1 MLDASWNKLG
11 SPDVTITRQV
21 SYVRKVR
28 RQLEQPGFPLI

>member
-1 MLDASWNKLG
+1 MFDGSWSKLG

-21 SYVRKVR
+21 SNVKNVR